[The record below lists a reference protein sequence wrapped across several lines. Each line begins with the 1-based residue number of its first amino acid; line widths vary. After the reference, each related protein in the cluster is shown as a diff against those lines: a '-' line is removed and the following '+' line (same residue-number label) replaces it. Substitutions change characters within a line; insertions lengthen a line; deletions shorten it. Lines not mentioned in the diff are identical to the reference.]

1 MNISEFRNEAKN
13 FDRAYIDS
21 VRVGNNVEP
30 EQNFRAMCNEKTKK
44 TIVIVSD
51 GYHAV
56 QHEDMCNSVC
66 DGLQNLNI
74 DAEISKVGNAGNRIY
89 VDITFPKSKLYVNV
103 GEEFVAGI
111 RLVNSYNKQTGIMVL
126 PHLMRLACKN
136 GMVVN
141 VGWVKEFN
149 VHHTEKLAENF
160 AGVIEQMLKDMIAGN
175 EKLKAMVNDCIG
187 DSIEWALMDKII
199 NKLVDG
205 RSKHIEN
212 ITNLLKQ
219 KYAIDGKIPTRFDLY
234 NSFTDYATH
243 GEQIKPNVES
253 WLQTRAQKVLIT
265 KLVTLVPAEKKGE
278 SQ

>member
-13 FDRAYIDS
+13 FDRAYLDS

-30 EQNFRAMCNEKTKK
+30 EQNFRAVCNNSTRK
-44 TIVIVSD
+44 TIAMVSD
-51 GYHAV
+51 GYNLV
-56 QHEDMCNSVC
+56 QHEDMSNSVC
-66 DGLQNLNI
+66 DALQNLNI
-74 DAEISKVGNAGNRIY
+74 DAEVSKVGNAGNRIY

-126 PHLMRLACKN
+126 PHIMRLACKN
-136 GMVVN
+136 GMTIS

-149 VHHTEKLAENF
+149 VHHTEKLAQNF
-160 AGVIEQMLKDMIAGN
+160 AGVIEQMLKDMISGN

-199 NKLVDG
+199 AKLVDG

-219 KYAIDGKIPTRFDLY
+219 KYAINGKIPTRWDCY
-234 NSFTDYATH
+234 NSFSDYATN
-243 GEQIKPNVES
+243 GEQIKPNVEY
-253 WLQTRAQKVLIT
+253 WLQSRAQKILMTPLIQ
-265 KLVTLVPAEKKGE
+265 LVPAEKKGE
-278 SQ
+278 